1 MDDPAVSLGDKQF
14 GSAAAL
20 PIFANT
26 MKDIYTLGEFQ
37 IGDEPVLLSDRTDW
51 TSPQG
56 IVTTEICKDT
66 YEKATRFCPN
76 KMKEIFLSHNR
87 PRLQCQ
93 QHSSPFS
100 RFQNK

>member
-1 MDDPAVSLGDKQF
+1 MDDPAVSLGSKQF

-26 MKDIYTLGEFQ
+26 IKNIYELGEFQ
-37 IGDEPVLLSDRTDW
+37 VGDETVLLSNKTDW
-51 TSPQG
+51 PTPRG
-56 IVTTEICKDT
+56 IVEVEICKDT
-66 YEKATRFCPN
+66 YEKATRFCQS

-87 PRLQCQ
+87 PRIQCQ

-100 RFQNK
+100 RFKDK